1 MVTRDGVPGLAM
13 PHEHLAPTGTLRIAV
28 WMLPYFAFARP
39 GGSELDGVIPELGR
53 EFARRL
59 GVGAT
64 LVRFADPA
72 SIVEAFRAGEVDV
85 TFIGITADRATAID
99 FGPTVIDIETSYLV
113 PAGSA
118 IGRIDEVDRAGV
130 RIAVPRKSAQQA
142 HLQATLTQAT
152 MVAVPPETPQ
162 QAIDLLRAGRAD
174 VFSHVVP
181 MLAAVS
187 AHLPGARILPGST
200 YNVPIAIGHRRGG
213 SSAAVA
219 LCKAFVEEVI
229 ASGFV
234 QQAID
239 RMGDAARG
247 LVPHAASSR
256 R

>member
-1 MVTRDGVPGLAM
+1 MVARDGTPGLVMA
-13 PHEHLAPTGTLRIAV
+13 HEKLAPTGTLRIAV
-28 WMLPYFAFARP
+28 WMLPYFASVRP

-53 EFARRL
+53 ELGRRL

-85 TFIGITADRATAID
+85 TFVGITADRATAID
-99 FGPTVIDIETSYLV
+99 FGPVVIDIETSYLV

-118 IGRIDEVDRAGV
+118 ITRIDEVDRAGV

-142 HLQATLTQAT
+142 HLQATLTEAT
-152 MVAVPPETPQ
+152 MIAVPPEAPQ

-174 VFSHVVP
+174 AFSHVVP
-181 MLAAVS
+181 MLAVVRGQLS
-187 AHLPGARILPGST
+187 GARILPGST
-200 YNVPIAIGHRRGG
+200 YNVPIAIGHRKGAPP
-213 SSAAVA
+213 AAAA
-219 LCKAFVEEVI
+219 LCKAFVENVV

-239 RMGDAARG
+239 RMGEAGKG

>member
-1 MVTRDGVPGLAM
+1 MATRDGAPGLVM
-13 PHEHLAPTGTLRIAV
+13 PHEQLAPTGTLRIAV
-28 WMLPYFAFARP
+28 WLLPYFAFARP

-59 GVGAT
+59 GVGVT

-85 TFIGITADRATAID
+85 TFIGIAADRATAID

-152 MVAVPPETPQ
+152 MIAVPPEAPQ
-162 QAIDLLRAGRAD
+162 HAIDLLRAGRAD
-174 VFSHVVP
+174 AFSHVVP
-181 MLAAVS
+181 MLAAVR
-187 AHLPGARILPGST
+187 AHLPGARILPGSY
-200 YNVPIAIGHRRGG
+200 YNVPIAIGHRKGAPP
-213 SSAAVA
+213 AAAA
-219 LCKAFVEEVI
+219 LCKAFVEDVV

-234 QQAID
+234 QEAID
-239 RMGDAARG
+239 RMGEAGKG
-247 LVPHAASSR
+247 LVPRFRSS
-256 R
+256 